1 MSKFSK
7 TVKLVIQEGDVTG
20 IKTIELINWSIHG
33 IICPRSRVADLKM
46 VDHSQKPGVYI
57 LFSDDEAGKEVAYI
71 GESEDACA
79 RIVQHLKDEDFEFK
93 LAILFTSKDPNLTK
107 AHVKFL
113 ENRLYNQAIKAKR
126 VKVTNASTPTASSLP
141 KSDQDA
147 MMEFAENI
155 YILMGTLGHL
165 LFVESATISTETK
178 QTKFEILHFDLPTF
192 EIHARGRM
200 DDEGFLVFK
209 DSNASKEAVNSLQGG
224 YKRLRDELIKN
235 AVLKSSDGKLV
246 FGDNYLFDSPSAA
259 ATIVAGGPRSGN
271 SSWKNDIGKT
281 LGETEVEKTAEN

>member
-33 IICPRSRVADLKM
+33 IICPRSRIADLKT
-46 VDHSQKPGVYI
+46 VENSQKPGVYI
-57 LFSDDEAGKEVAYI
+57 LFSDDETGKEVAYI
-71 GESEDACA
+71 GESEEACA

-126 VKVTNASTPTASSLP
+126 IQVTNASTPTASSLP

-147 MMEFAENI
+147 MLEFAENI
-155 YILMGTLGHL
+155 YTLMGTLGHL
-165 LFVESATISTETK
+165 LFVESAVTSIESK
-178 QTKFEILHFDLPTF
+178 QSKFDVLHFDLPAL
-192 EIHARGRM
+192 ELHATGRM

-209 DSNASKEAVNSLQGG
+209 DSNASSEAVNSLQGG
-224 YKRLRDELIKN
+224 YKRLRDDLIKN
-235 AVLKSSDGKLV
+235 AVLKVSDGKMV

-259 ATIVAGGPRSGN
+259 ATVVAGSPRSGN
-271 SSWKNDIGKT
+271 KSWRNQDGKT
-281 LGETEVEKTAEN
+281 LGEIEAEKTASV